1 MLDTYEYGGTHEYMS
16 VQNLVLHKVQ
26 TKFRII
32 KFVDRSIPITSSI
45 LWSFQMLQLQ
55 FPKVS
60 STLLLLASI
69 LRHNKEAV

>member
-45 LWSFQMLQLQ
+45 L
-55 FPKVS
+55 
-60 STLLLLASI
+60 
-69 LRHNKEAV
+69 